1 MNDMK
6 DPPHKFKPA
15 KITELNNQI
24 VDCGVLKEF
33 PERNE
38 SVRNQLVDCK
48 RAEDDCLE
56 QECNTFCTAK
66 FKRPMACGQDSTKT
80 GWICPAPL
88 SKMCETLTAQCSESE
103 CKEYCIEKKRKA
115 HAACNVSDDQ
125 LCILPKMAKG
135 AKQNATFVCQ
145 VSALCM

>member
-1 MNDMK
+1 MVDLSKKETGKKMCK
-6 DPPHKFKPA
+6 PICYPKGDPPVDEKPPP
-15 KITELNNQI
+15 IQ
-24 VDCGVLKEF
+24 G
-33 PERNE
+33 
-38 SVRNQLVDCK
+38 
-48 RAEDDCLE
+48 
-56 QECNTFCTAK
+56 
-66 FKRPMACGQDSTKT
+66 G
-80 GWICPAPL
+80 GG
-88 SKMCETLTAQCSESE
+88 SKKCETLTAQCSESE